1 MKVYMRKAPLIKF
14 VNKPLAT
21 KKKKNPFYY
30 VIFILMLTALF
41 VGIYPYLFSNFAPQ
55 ENKLINYLLTPNAD
69 VDNGP
74 EILAYQNSN
83 NFSSAYL
90 TNLSVNINNVAKTIN
105 LDPKTFPEYA
115 HIQGKMYL
123 TIPKLGLEN
132 LPVVINVNSFDVNS
146 YMKVLENNLAH
157 FQGTSLPDK
166 PGNTF
171 IYGHSTNEIV
181 AMANPKAP
189 INAFTFLYKLDVND
203 EIYIKYND
211 IQYKYIVQ
219 KTKVVKANDLTPIF
233 SYTDEKKLT
242 LMSCW
247 PNGIGTDRLIVVAK
261 QV

>member
-1 MKVYMRKAPLIKF
+1 MRKAPVIKY
-14 VNKPLAT
+14 VKKPLSI
-21 KKKKNPFYY
+21 KKNNYFLN
-30 VIFILMLTALF
+30 VIIVLIFTALF
-41 VGIYPYLFSNFAPQ
+41 VGIYPYIFNNSRRDSD
-55 ENKLINYLLTPNAD
+55 LINYLLTPNAD
-69 VDNGP
+69 VDSVP
-74 EILAYQNSN
+74 EILAYQNN
-83 NFSSAYL
+83 NFSSAYF
-90 TNLSVNINNVAKTIN
+90 TNLAVNINNVAKTIN

-166 PGNTF
+166 SGNTF

-203 EIYIKYND
+203 EIYLKYND